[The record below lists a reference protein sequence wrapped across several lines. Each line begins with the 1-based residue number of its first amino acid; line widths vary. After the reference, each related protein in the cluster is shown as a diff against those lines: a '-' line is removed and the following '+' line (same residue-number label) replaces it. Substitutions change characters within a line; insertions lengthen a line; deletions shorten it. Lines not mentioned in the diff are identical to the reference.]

1 MRAPDQERGL
11 LEITPPRI
19 APFVKHG
26 NDFRDHLLFGGLKIR
41 SLRFWRC
48 PIRPGKINS
57 RRAST
62 LKTVQTSTT
71 SPPESDQKFVRG
83 LGLLDSTMLVAGSMI
98 GSGIFIVSSI
108 IGRQVGAPGWLL
120 VVWIVT
126 GLLTL
131 MAALSYGELAAMMP
145 KAGGQYVY
153 LREAFSPLWGFLYG
167 WTLFLVI
174 QTGTIAAVAVGFAR
188 YTGVLIPWFSESNY
202 FIAPIRFGGY
212 AFSLSTAQFLGLA
225 MIALL
230 TFMNTRGL
238 YIGKWVQ
245 NVFTTAKTGALI
257 ALILLG
263 IIVGVRSGAGAEN
276 FKDFWSLRGGLQE
289 VGAGLTAATA
299 FGLFVGICVA
309 QTNSLFSADAWN
321 NITFTAGEVKDPRRN
336 IPLSLAF
343 GTFLVIGLYLLA
355 NVAYLAALP
364 FAAIQN
370 APSDRVASETA
381 NVIFPGT
388 GATIMA
394 IAIMISTF
402 GCNNGLILA
411 GARAYYAMAR
421 DGLFF
426 RRVGEL
432 NKNHVPAWGLIIQ
445 GIWAGVLVLPRTVK
459 TDAAGNVTG
468 YGNLYGNLLDYVIS
482 AALIFYILTIL
493 GIFLLRKKQPDAER
507 PYKAWGYPVVPA
519 LYIFGAS
526 VILAVLFIYQTA
538 TTWPGLII
546 VLTGV
551 PIYFL
556 WRKSAKIDNAT

>member
-1 MRAPDQERGL
+1 MSQ
-11 LEITPPRI
+11 PP
-19 APFVKHG
+19 AV
-26 NDFRDHLLFGGLKIR
+26 
-41 SLRFWRC
+41 
-48 PIRPGKINS
+48 
-57 RRAST
+57 
-62 LKTVQTSTT
+62 
-71 SPPESDQKFVRG
+71 EDQKFVRG
-83 LGLLDSTMLVAGSMI
+83 LSLLDSTMLVAGSMI

-108 IGRQVGAPGWLL
+108 IARQVGAPGWLL
-120 VVWIVT
+120 VVWLVT

-188 YTGVLIPWFSESNY
+188 YTGVLVPWVSESNY
-202 FIAPIRFGGY
+202 LIEPVRFGSY
-212 AFSLSTAQFLGLA
+212 AFSLSTAQFIGLA

-238 YIGKWVQ
+238 RLGKLVQ
-245 NVFTTAKTGALI
+245 NIFTTAKTGALI
-257 ALILLG
+257 ALIVLG
-263 IIVGVRSGAGAEN
+263 IIVGLNSGAGAAN
-276 FKDFWSLRGGLQE
+276 FSDMWTVRGDLQD
-289 VGAGLTAATA
+289 VAAGLTAATA
-299 FGLFVGICVA
+299 FGLFIGICVA

-321 NITFTAGEVKDPRRN
+321 NITFTAGEVINPRRN

-343 GTFLVIGLYLLA
+343 GTVLVIGLYLLA

-364 FAAIQN
+364 FTAIQN

-381 NVIFPGT
+381 NVIFPGA

-402 GCNNGLILA
+402 GCNNGLILM

-445 GIWAGVLVLPRTVK
+445 GIWAGVLVLPRTVR

-482 AALIFYILTIL
+482 AALIFYILTII
-493 GIFLLRKKQPDAER
+493 GIFVLRRKRPDAER
-507 PYKAWGYPVVPA
+507 PYKAFGYPIVPA
-519 LYIFGAS
+519 LYIVGAS
-526 VILAVLFIYQTA
+526 VILVVLFMYQTA

-556 WRKSAKIDNAT
+556 WRKSSAGAPSGDQST

>member
-1 MRAPDQERGL
+1 MSQ
-11 LEITPPRI
+11 TPEPS
-19 APFVKHG
+19 
-26 NDFRDHLLFGGLKIR
+26 N
-41 SLRFWRC
+41 
-48 PIRPGKINS
+48 N
-57 RRAST
+57 
-62 LKTVQTSTT
+62 
-71 SPPESDQKFVRG
+71 KFIQG

-98 GSGIFIVSSI
+98 GSGIFIVSAI
-108 IGRQVGAPGWLL
+108 IAKQVGSPGWLL
-120 VVWIVT
+120 VVWLVT
-126 GLLTL
+126 GVLTL

-174 QTGTIAAVAVGFAR
+174 QTGTIAAVAVGFGR
-188 YTGVLIPWFSESNY
+188 YTGVLIPWVSESNY
-202 FIAPIRFGGY
+202 LIEPIRFGSY
-212 AFSLSTAQFLGLA
+212 ALSLSTAQFLGLV

-238 YIGKWVQ
+238 NLGKLIQ
-245 NVFTTAKTGALI
+245 NIFTTAKTGALI

-263 IIVGVRSGAGAEN
+263 IIVGIRSGAGAEN
-276 FKDFWSLRGGLQE
+276 FKDFWTLRGGLQE
-289 VGAGLTAATA
+289 VGPGLTAITA

-321 NITFTAGEVKDPRRN
+321 NITFTAGEVKNPRRN

-381 NVIFPGT
+381 NVIFPGA

-394 IAIMISTF
+394 VAIMVSTF

-432 NKNHVPAWGLIIQ
+432 NKNHVPGWALIIQ
-445 GIWAGVLVLPRTVK
+445 GIWAGFLVLPRTVK
-459 TDAAGNVTG
+459 TDAAGHVTG

-493 GIFLLRKKQPDAER
+493 GLFVLRRKRPDAER
-507 PYKAWGYPVVPA
+507 PYKAFGYPIIPA
-519 LYIFGAS
+519 LYIIGAS
-526 VILAVLFIYQTA
+526 VILVVLFIYQTA

-546 VLTGV
+546 VLSGV

-556 WRKSAKIDNAT
+556 WRKSDGQPT

>member
-1 MRAPDQERGL
+1 META
-11 LEITPPRI
+11 
-19 APFVKHG
+19 
-26 NDFRDHLLFGGLKIR
+26 
-41 SLRFWRC
+41 
-48 PIRPGKINS
+48 
-57 RRAST
+57 
-62 LKTVQTSTT
+62 
-71 SPPESDQKFVRG
+71 SPPTTKENELVRG

-108 IGRQVGAPGWLL
+108 IARQVGAPGWLL

-153 LREAFSPLWGFLYG
+153 LREAYSPIWGFLYG

-188 YTGVLIPWFSESNY
+188 YMGVIVPWVSEGKY
-202 FIAPIRFGGY
+202 LIAPIRLGGY
-212 AFSLSTAQFLGLA
+212 AVSLSTAQFVGLA

-238 YIGKWVQ
+238 KLGKIIQ
-245 NVFTTAKTGALI
+245 NIFTTAKTGALI
-257 ALILLG
+257 ALIVLG
-263 IIVGVRSGAGAEN
+263 VIVGLRSHAGAAN
-276 FKDFWSLRGGLQE
+276 FSDFWTLRGNLQE

-321 NITFTAGEVKDPRRN
+321 NITFTAGEVINPRRN

-364 FAAIQN
+364 FSSIQN

-381 NVIFPGT
+381 NVIFPGA

-394 IAIMISTF
+394 VAIMVSTF

-445 GIWAGVLVLPRTVK
+445 GIWAGILVLPRTVK
-459 TDAAGNVTG
+459 TDAAGQITG

-482 AALIFYILTIL
+482 AALIFYILTIA
-493 GIFLLRKKQPDAER
+493 GIFLLRRKRPDAER
-507 PYKAWGYPVVPA
+507 PYKAFGYPIVPI
-519 LYIFGAS
+519 LYIIGAT
-526 VILAVLFIYQTA
+526 VILLVLFIYQPA
-538 TTWPGLII
+538 TTVPGLYI

-556 WRKSAKIDNAT
+556 WKFFGKSQLSSEATADRTD

>member
-1 MRAPDQERGL
+1 
-11 LEITPPRI
+11 
-19 APFVKHG
+19 
-26 NDFRDHLLFGGLKIR
+26 
-41 SLRFWRC
+41 
-48 PIRPGKINS
+48 
-57 RRAST
+57 
-62 LKTVQTSTT
+62 
-71 SPPESDQKFVRG
+71 
-83 LGLLDSTMLVAGSMI
+83 
-98 GSGIFIVSSI
+98 
-108 IGRQVGAPGWLL
+108 LL
-120 VVWIVT
+120 VVWLVT

-131 MAALSYGELAAMMP
+131 MASLSYGELAAMMP

-188 YTGVLIPWFSESNY
+188 YSGVLVPWVSESTY
-202 FIAPIRFGGY
+202 LIAPIRFGGY
-212 AFSLSTAQFLGLA
+212 AFSLSTAQFVGLC

-238 YIGKWVQ
+238 KLGKLVQ

-257 ALILLG
+257 GLIILG
-263 IIVGVRSGAGAEN
+263 IIVGLRSGAGAEN
-276 FKDFWSLRGGLQE
+276 FSHFWTLRGTLQE
-289 VGAGLTAATA
+289 VGPGLTAAVA

-321 NITFTAGEVKDPRRN
+321 NITFTAGEVKEPRRN
-336 IPLSLAF
+336 VPLSLAL
-343 GTFLVIGLYLLA
+343 GTILVITLYLLA
-355 NVAYLAALP
+355 NVAYLTALP
-364 FAAIQN
+364 WDAIQN

-426 RRVGEL
+426 RKVGHL

-445 GIWAGVLVLPRTVK
+445 GVWAGALVLPRTVK

-482 AALIFYILTIL
+482 AALIFYILTIA
-493 GIFLLRKKQPDAER
+493 GIFVLRRKRPNAER
-507 PYKAWGYPVVPA
+507 PYKAFGYPIVPV
-519 LYIFGAS
+519 LYIIGAT

-556 WRKSAKIDNAT
+556 WRRSSTDSTT